1 MTGVAQR
8 NSILPLA
15 CQAPRAGRSL
25 VRVTAATAWRQAP
38 LAASARSSRASPI
51 FAAAGRISAGVLRA
65 RGPKV
70 VLLLRNAP
78 ANPLVRG
85 VVLST
90 VADCSSG

>member
-25 VRVTAATAWRQAP
+25 VRVTAATACRQAP

-51 FAAAGRISAGVLRA
+51 FAAAGRISAGILRA
-65 RGPKV
+65 RAEGTV
-70 VLLLRNAP
+70 EVLRKKP
-78 ANPLVRG
+78 AIPLMTG
-85 VVLST
+85 AASST
-90 VADCSSG
+90 ELIAV